1 MREKKKNEFEWFVKN
16 CNLELLQ
23 QDNSNNPRPNNECH
37 IPAAVCVVVVV
48 VFVIVDVVGKKWN

>member
-1 MREKKKNEFEWFVKN
+1 MREKEKNEFEWFVKN

-37 IPAAVCVVVVV
+37 IPAAVAAVCVVV
-48 VFVIVDVVGKKWN
+48 VFVIVDVVGKK